1 MRSEKPIALSNSES
15 DWEVIVSSVSRLGQ
29 PGRLDCGRASAYMED
44 AYEVC
49 GHFPQTRWI
58 QHASRY
64 CSGPNRESRSKGTK
78 STPKAPSLSLASPSP
93 APPPPA
99 TATCRGQA
107 RLCAPISAAPK
118 QLLWT
123 QSADA
128 AAPAVH
134 GAGQSATTACSAI
147 VCGPVSAAA
156 DRQDTTPRGAA
167 HAP

>member
-1 MRSEKPIALSNSES
+1 MASERSLVEISALVDDELRRFEPFMREQMRSRTAL
-15 DWEVIVSSVSRLGQ
+15 
-29 PGRLDCGRASAYMED
+29 LDTVVRYIMKQRGKRVRPTLVFLSA
-44 AYEVC
+44 
-49 GHFPQTRWI
+49 G
-58 QHASRY
+58 
-64 CSGPNRESRSKGTK
+64 
-78 STPKAPSLSLASPSP
+78 
-93 APPPPA
+93 
-99 TATCRGQA
+99 
-107 RLCAPISAAPK
+107 LCAPISAAPK